1 MVGAGSEHAVVR
13 VARFPAV
20 LLMSLFAGVPLTF
33 SSPRWEFSD
42 RAAQWGLDFVHFNGM
57 SGRLY
62 FSEMMG
68 SGAALLDYDGDGD
81 LDVYLVQG
89 TMLGRH
95 GIGQATFAP
104 GHPLPLTDRLY
115 RNDLEAGV
123 DGTPIVRFVDV
134 TEASGI
140 QAYGYGM
147 GVAAG
152 DVDNDGWIDLYV
164 TNVGANQLLRNN
176 RDGTFSD
183 VTRDTGTG
191 DVGWSVSASF
201 LDFDQD
207 GWLDLFVGN
216 YVNFDIA
223 IHKECASQNG
233 ARDYCGPLAFRPQ
246 TDRLFRNRGDG
257 TFEDLSDSAGL
268 LALPGNA
275 LGVVAADF
283 DSDGWPDIYV
293 ANDQMPNVLWINQG
307 DGTFDDRATL
317 AGCAVNG
324 VGQPEASMGVVAGDI
339 DGDGN
344 EDLFMTH
351 LRRETNTLFLND
363 GGALFL
369 DATRRSGLG
378 RASWTF
384 TGFGTALFDYDS
396 DGWLDLFIAN
406 GTVGRIEKLLER
418 GDVHPLHQT
427 NQLFRG
433 LGNGKFEEVTLG
445 AGEALALSEVS
456 RGVAVGDVDNDGDP
470 DLLVANNSGRARLL
484 INEGHEAASWVGL
497 RLIGGAGLRDSYGT
511 WVAFHRDD
519 GVILWRR
526 VAADGSYASARDSRL
541 LAGLGNSRTVR
552 RLRVFW
558 PDGSRT
564 DWRDPPVGHYTTLVE
579 PSMEPAR

>member
-579 PSMEPAR
+579 PSMEPVR